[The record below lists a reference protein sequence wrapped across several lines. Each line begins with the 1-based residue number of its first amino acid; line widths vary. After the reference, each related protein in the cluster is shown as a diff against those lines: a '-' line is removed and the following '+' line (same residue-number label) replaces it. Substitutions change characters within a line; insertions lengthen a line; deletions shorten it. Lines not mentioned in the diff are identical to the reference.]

1 MTEETIESL
10 LEARAPG
17 AWELYRKQGASR
29 ELARSGAE
37 RCESSRREEGCAAR
51 WWDPAARVAAAG
63 SVDDLHRSLTTDAVE
78 PTASPG
84 EVPSWPTGAASA
96 PGPLDP
102 PVAPADLFD
111 ELARLVAAE
120 SRGEATLADL
130 SVRRGSS
137 LERVV
142 NANGLD
148 VAWASGTLTG
158 NASAVGRRG
167 ARACEARALFR
178 WDGEPDLP
186 GLARRLSDRAT
197 LPLSDRSTPVER
209 GEWLLDTSVAA
220 ALLAGIAPMFTRDP
234 APPWAGRGRILPP
247 EISVVDDAAAQAPF
261 DGEGTRT
268 RRVVVVERGDLRAR
282 LHDLASA
289 RRAGA
294 ASTGHGV
301 RRSYRTP
308 PERAPRRL
316 FFETERPVP
325 QRDLLASV
333 RRGLFASSLTAPLS
347 CDLEND
353 RYEAQFTGVA
363 IIAGRAQGPVAAA
376 RARGRL
382 SELLRRVAALCP
394 DREFFSMPD
403 PVGGATLLIERAS
416 FL

>member
-1 MTEETIESL
+1 MTEEPIESL

-29 ELARSGAE
+29 ELARSGTE
-37 RCESSRREEGCAAR
+37 RCESSRHEEGCAAR
-51 WWDPAARVAAAG
+51 WWDPAPRFAAAG
-63 SVDDLHRSLTTDAVE
+63 SVEDLRCALTRAAE
-78 PTASPG
+78 PTASPDQ
-84 EVPSWPTGAASA
+84 VPEWPTGVTQA
-96 PGPLDP
+96 PGPFETP
-102 PVAPADLFD
+102 EAPADLFD

-120 SRGEATLADL
+120 SRGEATLAEL
-130 SVRRGSS
+130 SLRRGRS

-142 NANGLD
+142 NAKGLD
-148 VAWASGTLTG
+148 VAWGAGTLTG
-158 NASAVGRRG
+158 HAWAVGRRG
-167 ARACEARALFR
+167 ARSCEARALFR
-178 WDGEPDLP
+178 WGAEPDLP
-186 GLARRLSDRAT
+186 GLARRLCDRAT

-220 ALLAGIAPMFTRDP
+220 ALLAGIAPMFTRDA
-234 APPWAGRGRILPP
+234 APPWAGRGKILPP
-247 EISVVDDAAAQAPF
+247 EISVVDDATAQAPF

-268 RRVVVVERGDLRAR
+268 RRVVLVERGDLGAR
-282 LHDLASA
+282 LHDLTSA
-289 RRAGA
+289 RHAGS

-308 PERAPRRL
+308 PERAPRQL
-316 FFETERPVP
+316 FFETQRPVP

-333 RRGLFASSLTAPLS
+333 RRGLFASSLTAPFS

-382 SELLRRVAALCP
+382 SELLRRVAAICP
-394 DREFFSMPD
+394 DREFFPMPD